1 MPQNLHVFVPLAA
14 GLVSDIAILL
24 PPAAGLWKLQMTRV
38 KKFSVYFALSL
49 GVFACAIEIVRIYY
63 CFQVKNSGDITWNNA
78 GSLIWSGVEPSV
90 AIVCANIL
98 AMAPLLKRVRRGR
111 SRQDFSPYEWPRV
124 LNCGCHNTK
133 QQRS

>member
-24 PPAAGLWKLQMTRV
+24 LPAAGLWKLQTTRV
-38 KKFSVYFALSL
+38 KNFSVYFALSL

-90 AIVCANIL
+90 AIVCANIP
-98 AMAPLLKRVRRGR
+98 AKAPLLKRVRRGQ
-111 SRQDFSPYEWPRV
+111 SRQDLSPYE
-124 LNCGCHNTK
+124 
-133 QQRS
+133 